1 MAKTRLIGLDIGT
14 STVRAAELETTGKNT
29 PPAMV
34 RYGELALPPGA
45 VQDAEVVEP
54 ETVATALR
62 QLWRTAG
69 FKSRDVVMGVGTT
82 HAVVRE
88 LDVPHMPMAQ
98 LRSTLPFQVQD
109 MLPMP
114 VEDALLDFYPTAEF
128 DATTG
133 RMVRGILVAVARA
146 SVQSN
151 VMAAETAGLRPRVVD
166 LNAFALLRSVRAPE
180 RTGEVIAAVDVGAR
194 VTTVVVSAHGAPR
207 LVRVVPSGGQD
218 VTDAVAG
225 HMRISAAEAEG
236 LKRELG
242 LGFQV
247 APEAQAGA
255 AAIEEVTRG
264 LVESIRNTFVYYNG
278 NNPGGGIDVV
288 VLTGGGSHLPG
299 FGQYLSTASRLPV
312 TLGDPLEAVRVPK
325 KIADTLP
332 MSSSLSVAL
341 GLAQGV
347 AA

>member
-1 MAKTRLIGLDIGT
+1 MARTRLIGLDIGT
-14 STVRAAELETTGKNT
+14 STVRAVELETTGRGA
-29 PPAMV
+29 PPTMV

-45 VQDAEVVEP
+45 VQDAEVAEP

-62 QLWRTAG
+62 QLWRTTG
-69 FKSRDVVMGVGTT
+69 FKSRDVVMGLGTT

-98 LRSTLPFQVQD
+98 IRAALPFEVQD

-114 VEDALLDFYPTAEF
+114 VEDALLDFYPTNEF
-128 DATTG
+128 DSSTG
-133 RMVRGILVAVARA
+133 RTVRGILVAVART
-146 SVQSN
+146 SVQSS
-151 VMAAETAGLRPRVVD
+151 VMAAETAGLKPRVVD
-166 LNAFALLRSVRAPE
+166 LNAFALLRATRAPE
-180 RTGEVIAAVDVGAR
+180 RRGEVVAVVDVGAR
-194 VTTVVVSAHGAPR
+194 VSTVVVSAFGVPR

-218 VTDAVAG
+218 VTDALAG
-225 HMRISAAEAEG
+225 HMRISSSEAEG

-242 LGFQV
+242 VGYQV

-255 AAIEEVTRG
+255 AAIEEVTRA

-278 NNPGGGIDVV
+278 NNPGSGISVV
-288 VLTGGGSHLPG
+288 ILTGRGSHLPG

-312 TLGDPLEAVRVPK
+312 TVGDPLEGVRVPK
-325 KIADTLP
+325 KLAESLP
-332 MSSSLSVAL
+332 ASSALGVSL